1 MDSKV
6 LLRSPQRPLDG
17 TFKQLWGRQTDCWAE
32 RRGQHGTSAALS
44 LGSSPDTEASV
55 CYGQEIPLRPM
66 SDHITSLLL
75 TAHWLPITH
84 VTRSKILAGVRQAPT
99 EVLDGSGTDPEHPG
113 KAWGQS
119 GSSLSNRDLSS
130 VERVADPK
138 CTGWSS
144 TTEKCPRP
152 PWLSSTCW
160 TFLQAKTQCH
170 LTCQT
175 TSFVLLR
182 TLLKSIHLRGRIGGH

>member
-84 VTRSKILAGVRQAPT
+84 VTRSKILAGVHQAPRKFLMGAGPT
-99 EVLDGSGTDPEHPG
+99 QSIRERRGASLGRHSVTGTSAVFRGWPTRNARDGPAQPRNAHVPH
-113 KAWGQS
+113 
-119 GSSLSNRDLSS
+119 GSPAPAGHSCRRKPNAILHVKR
-130 VERVADPK
+130 
-138 CTGWSS
+138 
-144 TTEKCPRP
+144 RP
-152 PWLSSTCW
+152 
-160 TFLQAKTQCH
+160 
-170 LTCQT
+170 
-175 TSFVLLR
+175 LLC
-182 TLLKSIHLRGRIGGH
+182 LELC